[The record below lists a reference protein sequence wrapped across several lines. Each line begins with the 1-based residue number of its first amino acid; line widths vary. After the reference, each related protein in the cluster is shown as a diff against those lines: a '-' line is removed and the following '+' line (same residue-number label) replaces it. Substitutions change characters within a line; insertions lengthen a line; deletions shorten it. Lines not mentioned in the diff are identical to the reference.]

1 MGSPAEDDADAGA
14 QPALV
19 IGGPTASGKTGL
31 AISLAQRLR
40 GAVINGDAFQLYA
53 GLPVLTAQPS
63 AAQRALVPHHLFG
76 EIPLNASM
84 DVASYA
90 KLAKERIRRCW
101 QEGRPPILVGGSGL
115 YLRAVLQGLT
125 QGLPGPDLELRARLE
140 ARPLQALCA
149 ELAGLDPEAA
159 RNMDLQNPRRVIR
172 ALEVCLLTGKPFSS
186 FRVPRQRDGPL
197 AGIWLA
203 LPRETLHE
211 RIARRAA
218 RLFAEGV
225 AAEVQAALPSLG
237 TTARQVIG
245 LEQVASVL
253 AGATQ
258 ELDATLKIV
267 EETRQYARRQETW
280 FRKESLLAAVAPENA
295 LDQALRIAEQR
306 AGRLPDPGFSSLET
320 RSPTGPPWNVPPSA

>member
-1 MGSPAEDDADAGA
+1 MDKMAAAEQDNAAGV

-19 IGGPTASGKTGL
+19 IGGPTAAGKTGL
-31 AISLAQRLR
+31 AISLAQRL
-40 GAVINGDAFQLYA
+40 GGDVINGDAFQLYA

-76 EIPLNASM
+76 EIPLNSCVDAS
-84 DVASYA
+84 SYA
-90 KLAKERIRRCW
+90 RLAKERIRLCW
-101 QEGRPPILVGGSGL
+101 KLGRPPILVGGSGL
-115 YLRAVLQGLT
+115 YLRTVLRGLP
-125 QGLPGPDLELRARLE
+125 QGLPSPDLDLRARLE

-149 ELAGLDPEAA
+149 ELAALDPEAA
-159 RNMDLQNPRRVIR
+159 RNVDLQNPRRVIR
-172 ALEVCLLTGKPFSS
+172 ALEVCLLTGRAFSS
-186 FRVPRQRDGPL
+186 FRAPPMADAPL

-218 RLFAEGV
+218 GLFAQGV

-253 AGATQ
+253 AGESSEQA
-258 ELDATLKIV
+258 ATLKIV
-267 EETRQYARRQETW
+267 EATRQYARRQETW
-280 FRKESLLAAVAPENA
+280 FRKEAVLAPTSPDAA
-295 LDQALRIAEQR
+295 LEQGLRLAERR
-306 AGRLPDPGFSSLET
+306 AARILATVGELDETTEPG
-320 RSPTGPPWNVPPSA
+320 WK

>member
-76 EIPLNASM
+76 EIPLNTSM

-90 KLAKERIRRCW
+90 KLAKERIRLCW
-101 QEGRPPILVGGSGL
+101 QEGQPPILVGGSGL

-125 QGLPGPDLELRARLE
+125 HGLPGPDLELRAQLE
-140 ARPLQALCA
+140 ARPLQALCS
-149 ELAGLDPEAA
+149 ELTGLDPEAA
-159 RNMDLQNPRRVIR
+159 RTLDLQNPRRVIR

-186 FRVPRQRDGPL
+186 FRTPQQRDSPL

-203 LPRETLHE
+203 LRRETLHE

-218 RLFAEGV
+218 GLFAEGV

-253 AGATQ
+253 AGETR

-267 EETRQYARRQETW
+267 EATRQYARRQETW
-280 FRKESLLAAVAPENA
+280 FRKDPLLAAVAPENA

-306 AGRLPDPGFSSLET
+306 AGTLPDEGFS
-320 RSPTGPPWNVPPSA
+320 